1 MVKGRALAR
10 PSERSERFEPLVRFH
25 ILMNNVGA
33 YADQYKAI
41 VPSTLIEIAN
51 NDIDFDE
58 RLIANIPSA
67 KHVTGSTAHHWMVSK
82 TNFE

>member
-1 MVKGRALAR
+1 M
-10 PSERSERFEPLVRFH
+10 
-25 ILMNNVGA
+25 LMNNVGA

-41 VPSTLIEIAN
+41 VPSALAEIAN

-58 RLIANIPSA
+58 RLIASMPSA
-67 KHVTGSTAHHWMVSK
+67 KHMTGSTAHHWIVLK